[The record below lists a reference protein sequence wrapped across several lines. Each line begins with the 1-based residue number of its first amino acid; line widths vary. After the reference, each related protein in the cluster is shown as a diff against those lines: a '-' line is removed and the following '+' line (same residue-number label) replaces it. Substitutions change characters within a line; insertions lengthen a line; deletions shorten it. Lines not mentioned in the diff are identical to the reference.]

1 MKRLLTT
8 LTALLVLAMV
18 HGQGIPFI
26 RNFLVEDYQANNVN
40 YDIETDEFGNVF
52 VANFEGLLYYDHAE
66 WRIIHTPGITRIT
79 VVYRAKDN
87 TIWVGGYNYF
97 GKVARKAN
105 GDIELR
111 RIGSPNLFR
120 GEVLEIY
127 EQDGELQ
134 FFTNNAYI
142 YRVSNDQVTLKK
154 KVNEEIGKFGMLD
167 VVDIDALEKGQK
179 NVVKND
185 TILVEP
191 LSDGSKAIVIKN
203 VGVIITDNKNR
214 TLYTITDANGLCS
227 NNVTY
232 AAYDGHGHLWGTTG
246 NGLFVVQVPT
256 AISHFTSHEG
266 LPGAIYS
273 IESLNGRFYVGT
285 DDGLF
290 RQEGQR
296 FVSVPEVPHACWEI
310 KKSNNGLLAATADGI
325 FRIYPDGRIHHLTT
339 ANSMAL
345 LEEGSQ
351 IYSGETDG
359 IYLLRADGRDR
370 KKVCHV
376 ENVRKIVKDK
386 DGTIWVQSLYGT
398 VWFKKSDSNTF
409 MRYKDGNKAETM
421 HTVVITDG
429 KATVVSAESTS
440 PFPYPLLSYVDGNG
454 VTWLTDNEGKN
465 LYRWKNGKRLNDMD
479 RLLFFVHEQSVR
491 SIYTRQNEIWL
502 GNDAGLTVINT
513 QADDPCLS
521 MTPQLRI
528 RSVKLGSDS
537 VLWGGFGK
545 MPEMLPNLN
554 HNENSLHFTFSID
567 YPSYAGQ
574 TMYRYRLG
582 DGKWSEWSPQTS
594 TYFSNLAP
602 GKYTFFVQ
610 ACDPFNRLSEISSI
624 RFRIEQPFYK
634 MWYMNLFYLLILLAL
649 SYMLF
654 KLRLRRLEK
663 EKMRLEKIVQER
675 TAEVVR
681 LEKMATAGKLT
692 QGLIDRILNPLNYI
706 NNFAKLSE
714 GLVRDVKAN
723 VEDEKDHMDQENYE
737 DTAEVLEMLAVNLQ
751 KVGEHGQNTT
761 RTLKAMEE
769 MLKDRSGG
777 ISTMDLMAVI
787 RQDKELLHAY
797 YKQEI
802 GKYGIKTAFNDTED
816 QMLINGN
823 AEQLSKTIM
832 SLLANAVYAV
842 IKKAEKLRAEEGRTE
857 AYSPEISL
865 NVSQHSDTIQIR
877 IRDNG
882 IGIEEGILDK
892 IFDPFFTTKTTSEAS
907 GVGLYLSR
915 EIVQNHGG
923 DIQVKSVK
931 DKYSVFTIT
940 LPVRKP

>member
-1 MKRLLTT
+1 M
-8 LTALLVLAMV
+8 
-18 HGQGIPFI
+18 
-26 RNFLVEDYQANNVN
+26 
-40 YDIETDEFGNVF
+40 
-52 VANFEGLLYYDHAE
+52 
-66 WRIIHTPGITRIT
+66 
-79 VVYRAKDN
+79 
-87 TIWVGGYNYF
+87 
-97 GKVARKAN
+97 
-105 GDIELR
+105 
-111 RIGSPNLFR
+111 
-120 GEVLEIY
+120 
-127 EQDGELQ
+127 
-134 FFTNNAYI
+134 
-142 YRVSNDQVTLKK
+142 
-154 KVNEEIGKFGMLD
+154 
-167 VVDIDALEKGQK
+167 VVD
-179 NVVKND
+179 N
-185 TILVEP
+185 
-191 LSDGSKAIVIKN
+191 
-203 VGVIITDNKNR
+203 
-214 TLYTITDANGLCS
+214 
-227 NNVTY
+227 
-232 AAYDGHGHLWGTTG
+232 H
-246 NGLFVVQVPT
+246 VP
-256 AISHFTSHEG
+256 
-266 LPGAIYS
+266 
-273 IESLNGRFYVGT
+273 
-285 DDGLF
+285 
-290 RQEGQR
+290 
-296 FVSVPEVPHACWEI
+296 
-310 KKSNNGLLAATADGI
+310 
-325 FRIYPDGRIHHLTT
+325 
-339 ANSMAL
+339 
-345 LEEGSQ
+345 
-351 IYSGETDG
+351 
-359 IYLLRADGRDR
+359 
-370 KKVCHV
+370 
-376 ENVRKIVKDK
+376 
-386 DGTIWVQSLYGT
+386 
-398 VWFKKSDSNTF
+398 
-409 MRYKDGNKAETM
+409 
-421 HTVVITDG
+421 
-429 KATVVSAESTS
+429 
-440 PFPYPLLSYVDGNG
+440 
-454 VTWLTDNEGKN
+454 
-465 LYRWKNGKRLNDMD
+465 
-479 RLLFFVHEQSVR
+479 
-491 SIYTRQNEIWL
+491 
-502 GNDAGLTVINT
+502 
-513 QADDPCLS
+513 
-521 MTPQLRI
+521 
-528 RSVKLGSDS
+528 
-537 VLWGGFGK
+537 
-545 MPEMLPNLN
+545 
-554 HNENSLHFTFSID
+554 
-567 YPSYAGQ
+567 
-574 TMYRYRLG
+574 
-582 DGKWSEWSPQTS
+582 
-594 TYFSNLAP
+594 
-602 GKYTFFVQ
+602 
-610 ACDPFNRLSEISSI
+610 CDPFNRLSEVSSI
-624 RFRIEQPFYK
+624 GFRIEQPFYK

-737 DTAEVLEMLAVNLQ
+737 DTAEVLDMLAVNLQ

-865 NVSQHSDTIQIR
+865 NVSQHADTIQIR